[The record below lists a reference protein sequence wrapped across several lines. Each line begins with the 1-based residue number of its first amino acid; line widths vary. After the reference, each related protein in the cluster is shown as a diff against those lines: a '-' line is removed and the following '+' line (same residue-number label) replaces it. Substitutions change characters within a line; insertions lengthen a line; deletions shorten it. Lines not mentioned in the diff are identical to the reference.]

1 MRTALILILLACLL
15 TAGCN
20 GAKETDEVA
29 WVVSMGIDRAG
40 DGDLLVTYRMANP
53 AVQAAGDSGGAAGKE
68 PSTVMTVKAPSL
80 AEARNLLNT
89 SISRNVSLTH
99 ITAIVIG
106 EDLARAGV
114 EDLVSPLLRFREFR
128 GSTFLI
134 VVHGVKVSDIFK
146 ANKPPIETLISRWVQ
161 NYMRSYDEVSYFL
174 PLTLHQFYTRLKA
187 SSGAPLAV
195 SYGVNSL
202 SASDRSAASQPNSK
216 VKTYLPG
223 DLPRQGGNPTEFAGT
238 AVFKEDKLVGF
249 LDTGETRA
257 LAILLDK
264 FPQGFIT
271 VTDPLSP
278 QRQVNVRLR
287 NGRAPK
293 ITVDTAADRPVVT
306 IDVFLEGEIT
316 AIPSGIAYEEKD
328 FLPLLETQISN
339 IVNEQI
345 LNMLVRT
352 QGWGCDVVDFG
363 YYIRPKFLTIAD
375 MWQYRWTEKFLQAE
389 FAITVN
395 TEIRRTGLL
404 RKTQEIR
411 KEPDQ

>member
-29 WVVSMGIDRAG
+29 WVVSIGIDRAG
-40 DGDLLVTYRMANP
+40 DGDLLVTYRMANT
-53 AVQAAGDSGGAAGKE
+53 AVLAAGDSGGAAGKE

-80 AEARNLLNT
+80 AEARNLLNA

-99 ITAIVIG
+99 ITAFVIG

-114 EDLVSPLLRFREFR
+114 EDLISPLLRFREFR

-134 VVHGVKVSDIFK
+134 VVHGAKVSDIFK

-161 NYMRSYDEVSYFL
+161 NYMRSYDEASYFL

-195 SYGVNSL
+195 SYGLNPST
-202 SASDRSAASQPNSK
+202 ASDRSAADQPNSK
-216 VKTYLPG
+216 VNTYLPG
-223 DLPRQGGNPTEFAGT
+223 ALPRQGGNPTEFAGT

-264 FPQGFIT
+264 FPQGFVT
-271 VTDPLSP
+271 VTDPLAP
-278 QRQVNVRLR
+278 QSQINVRLR

-293 ITVDTAADRPVVT
+293 IAVDIGGDRPVVS
-306 IDVFLEGEIT
+306 IDVFLEGDIT
-316 AIPSGIAYEEKD
+316 AIPSGIAYEQEE
-328 FLPLLETQISN
+328 FLHLLETQISN
-339 IVNEQI
+339 TINEQI

-352 QGWGCDVVDFG
+352 QGWDADVADFG
-363 YYIRPKFLTIAD
+363 YYIRPKFLTRAD
-375 MWQYRWTEKFLQAE
+375 MWQYGWEKRFPQAA
-389 FAITVN
+389 FNIVVN
-395 TEIRRTGLL
+395 TELRRTGLL
-404 RKTQEIR
+404 RKTREIR
-411 KEPDQ
+411 REPDQ